1 MVSKNEEEVSGIKTP
16 KQLITVV
23 LCAFVFPIIIIVLLT
38 QYATGGISAG
48 NVDPVL
54 YKELVAKR
62 LMPVGSLVMVSP
74 SQQVENSQNKKTG
87 QAKPMVPPAV
97 VSGGSGKIEAIYSS
111 SCSACHA
118 SGAAGAPKLGDK
130 EAWAPRIK
138 SGSEVL
144 YISAIQGKKAM
155 PPKGGNI
162 SLSNEDVK
170 AVVDYMVNKA
180 E

>member
-1 MVSKNEEEVSGIKTP
+1 MSHNSYYKLKWNLLKIDK
-16 KQLITVV
+16 LIN
-23 LCAFVFPIIIIVLLT
+23 A
-38 QYATGGISAG
+38 
-48 NVDPVL
+48 
-54 YKELVAKR
+54 
-62 LMPVGSLVMVSP
+62 
-74 SQQVENSQNKKTG
+74 
-87 QAKPMVPPAV
+87 
-97 VSGGSGKIEAIYSS
+97 KIEAIYSS

-170 AVVDYMVNKA
+170 AVVDYMVTKA